1 MSANRSVQAAQR
13 RRAGPPLEQRGP
25 ATSINSAQMFSQ
37 SSNNNMRGNNIPSG
51 KLAGQHA
58 SYMQQSYMS
67 QKMDSQQEQP
77 QNGISTINK
86 LTIAQAITLITLRLG
101 KLETYI
107 QKGDDINEYGM
118 NEKLEDDVVQ
128 NIFSRLESI
137 ENRSTPGTFPELTL
151 LKQSV
156 DNIKPFVSNTKIIV
170 GNIVKEITEFKKT
183 VDTLKDEITQLKE
196 LFLSLQSIVIEN
208 SQQINQSYSNNDY
221 LYDNLTI
228 DNLNIDNA
236 LSLDASDNEIILS
249 SSDIC
254 SENDENDEN
263 TVLFDENDNLENN
276 EIVGNNLK
284 KMIEDEL
291 NESS

>member
-37 SSNNNMRGNNIPSG
+37 NSNNNMRGNNIPSG

-67 QKMDSQQEQP
+67 QKMDSQQQEQS
-77 QNGISTINK
+77 QNGIASINK

-101 KLETYI
+101 KLESHV
-107 QKGDDINEYGM
+107 QKSDDIAEYGIS
-118 NEKLEDDVVQ
+118 EKMEDDIVQ

-151 LKQSV
+151 LKQNV
-156 DNIKPFVSNTKIIV
+156 DNIKPFISNTKV
-170 GNIVKEITEFKKT
+170 VVANIVKDLSELKKT
-183 VDTLKDEITQLKE
+183 TDTLKDEITQLKE
-196 LFLSLQSIVIEN
+196 LFLSLQSLVIEN
-208 SQQINQSYSNNDY
+208 SQQINQSYTNNDY

-228 DNLNIDNA
+228 DNSLSLDCNENENA
-236 LSLDASDNEIILS
+236 LSLHDNCE
-249 SSDIC
+249 
-254 SENDENDEN
+254 ENDNNTALLDE
-263 TVLFDENDNLENN
+263 DENDNLENN

-291 NESS
+291 NESP

>member
-37 SSNNNMRGNNIPSG
+37 NNNNNMRNNNIPSG

-58 SYMQQSYMS
+58 NYMQQSYMS
-67 QKMDSQQEQP
+67 QKMDSQQEQN
-77 QNGISTINK
+77 QNGISGINK

-101 KLETYI
+101 KLESQV
-107 QKGDDINEYGM
+107 QKPDHINEYDM
-118 NEKLEDDVVQ
+118 SEKLEDDVVQ

-151 LKQSV
+151 LKQTV
-156 DNIKPFVSNTKIIV
+156 DNIKPFVSNTKTTVANII
-170 GNIVKEITEFKKT
+170 KEMAEFKKT
-183 VDTLKDEITQLKE
+183 VSILRDEISQIKE
-196 LFLSLQSIVIEN
+196 LFNSLQAFVIEN
-208 SQQINQSYSNNDY
+208 SQQTNQTYVNDNY
-221 LYDNLTI
+221 YENLDVDNT
-228 DNLNIDNA
+228 
-236 LSLDASDNEIILS
+236 LSLDVNSNEIILS
-249 SSDIC
+249 SDDIC
-254 SENDENDEN
+254 EENDEN
-263 TVLFDENDNLENN
+263 TVLLDECESDILENN

-291 NESS
+291 NEGI